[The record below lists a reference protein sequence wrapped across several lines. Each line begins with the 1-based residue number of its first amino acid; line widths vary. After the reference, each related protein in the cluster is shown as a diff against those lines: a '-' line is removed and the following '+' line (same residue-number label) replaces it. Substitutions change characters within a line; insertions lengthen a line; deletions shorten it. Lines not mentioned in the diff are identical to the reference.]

1 MMPNDDDDK
10 KAKARLSS
18 SGSGIDMTEKEFAV
32 YNVILSDQIAKG
44 GSVYSASKLAGVPSK
59 TTVCRH
65 VNAGY
70 AAVKPKDL
78 PRQGMLKKRKRKE
91 KPMSPYEY
99 GGSYASKEGRQY
111 DDYIKFRRENPGLYT
126 TQFDFLGAQGIDDG
140 RPGDEDA
147 GAEVHHHQEA
157 ETP

>member
-91 KPMSPYEY
+91 KPMSP
-99 GGSYASKEGRQY
+99 GSEVK
-111 DDYIKFRRENPGLYT
+111 RREGPG
-126 TQFDFLGAQGIDDG
+126 G
-140 RPGDEDA
+140 
-147 GAEVHHHQEA
+147 
-157 ETP
+157 